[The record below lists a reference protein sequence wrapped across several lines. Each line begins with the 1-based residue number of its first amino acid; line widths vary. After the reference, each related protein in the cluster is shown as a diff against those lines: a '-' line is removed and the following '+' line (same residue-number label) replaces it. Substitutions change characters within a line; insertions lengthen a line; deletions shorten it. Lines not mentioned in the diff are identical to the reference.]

1 MVSAMDGRCRR
12 IVLVGCE
19 PQTFGDELQGD
30 VGLSE
35 LVSEAVEEAVG
46 VIEGV
51 VAALLAG
58 PAGTAAAMRPDASGN
73 LAGGAR

>member
-35 LVSEAVEEAVG
+35 PVSEAVEEAVG
-46 VIEGV
+46 
-51 VAALLAG
+51 
-58 PAGTAAAMRPDASGN
+58 N